1 MSSNLASLFLL
12 LPSPDMGRA
21 EDGGT
26 LCAPL
31 KDELARVAPSL
42 RSVIQPQG
50 TSGTFVQEHRDVQHF
65 TGRPLQPT
73 DQLLALRIC
82 SPGCRA
88 SHAMKK
94 LRPGIKGSKVTVSPC
109 SKLAQH
115 LWLNE
120 YWDCGAGRPMS
131 LIRSVQWVQAF
142 PVYRA
147 RGSDSTLNL
156 SRGPNAW

>member
-31 KDELARVAPSL
+31 KDELSRVAQSL
-42 RSVIQPQG
+42 RSVIKPQG

-88 SHAMKK
+88 SHAMKE
-94 LRPGIKGSKVTVSPC
+94 LRPGIKGSKVTLSPC
-109 SKLAQH
+109 SQLAQH
-115 LWLNE
+115 LWLNKR
-120 YWDCGAGRPMS
+120 WDCGGRQAYELDKERAVGPGIS
-131 LIRSVQWVQAF
+131 SVQSQGF
-142 PVYRA
+142 
-147 RGSDSTLNL
+147 
-156 SRGPNAW
+156 